1 MPAAGYFRGT
11 GYCFG
16 YHHKL
21 SKCSRTW
28 LSYLTAHKN
37 QSHLVDA
44 GELRH
49 ERLMRKAGLAWLPR
63 PQHFSSSQPVPSST
77 VPADACT
84 CALG

>member
-16 YHHKL
+16 YHHGL

-37 QSHLVDA
+37 QSHLVDS
-44 GELRH
+44 GGLS
-49 ERLMRKAGLAWLPR
+49 LMSHLALMNA
-63 PQHFSSSQPVPSST
+63 S
-77 VPADACT
+77 
-84 CALG
+84 